1 MKALVVARR
10 LIREI
15 VRDRRTLAFFFMA
28 PLIVMSL
35 MYYALLDGGKAN
47 VALVTKGAMDLFR
60 DDLEQTLAAEPDI
73 NLIAIALNDE
83 LSDPKQI
90 SDRILTRVKSG
101 EFDAVLYLS
110 EQLLVDRFDGKAG
123 DLTLF
128 LEGSR
133 PTRTGNALGAISS
146 AMDNL
151 AGSLPVV
158 IDAQCS
164 ALCANSVNIQPM
176 NLQKIYAYGSEDLS
190 VVDFFLPVFPPFFV
204 FFFTFIISA
213 ITFQRERVS
222 GTLERLLI
230 SPLGFNN
237 VVIGYVMGFALFA
250 SIQAIIVLS
259 FVLALIDMPLSAY
272 QIMVV
277 GLITFSLLLV
287 GLTLGLLASYLAK
300 NEFQAIQFIPIVI
313 LPQIFLADMIW
324 SIDDFPPV
332 FQWLS
337 VIMPLTHANQAMREV
352 LLKGVSVWQ
361 IANNLLIL
369 ALMFIFLVSAMT
381 LISKRFHK
389 Q

>member
-60 DDLEQTLAAEPDI
+60 YDLEQTLAAEPDI
-73 NLIAIALNDE
+73 NLIAIELNDD
-83 LSDPKQI
+83 LSDPQQI

-146 AMDNL
+146 AMDDL

-176 NLQKIYAYGSEDLS
+176 NLQKVYAYGSEDLS
-190 VVDFFLPVFPPFFV
+190 VV
-204 FFFTFIISA
+204 
-213 ITFQRERVS
+213 
-222 GTLERLLI
+222 
-230 SPLGFNN
+230 
-237 VVIGYVMGFALFA
+237 
-250 SIQAIIVLS
+250 
-259 FVLALIDMPLSAY
+259 
-272 QIMVV
+272 
-277 GLITFSLLLV
+277 
-287 GLTLGLLASYLAK
+287 
-300 NEFQAIQFIPIVI
+300 
-313 LPQIFLADMIW
+313 
-324 SIDDFPPV
+324 
-332 FQWLS
+332 
-337 VIMPLTHANQAMREV
+337 
-352 LLKGVSVWQ
+352 
-361 IANNLLIL
+361 
-369 ALMFIFLVSAMT
+369 
-381 LISKRFHK
+381 
-389 Q
+389 